1 MDPVVHFEIPAEDV
15 ERAKKFYVDNFGWKM
30 NVMSGEYGNYVIL
43 QTGPTDEKGMP
54 ERPAFING
62 GMMKRGTIKSPVLVI
77 AVDDCDAAVEKV
89 KKSGGKLVGEILDIP
104 MVGRYAYV
112 EDCEGNV
119 IGVIKP
125 IMPGNP
131 GQK

>member
-1 MDPVVHFEIPAEDV
+1 MNPVVHFEIPMEDE
-15 ERAKKFYVDNFGWKM
+15 ERAKKFYSDIFGWKLTKM
-30 NVMSGEYGNYVIL
+30 GDEYGQYVMV

-62 GMMKRGTIKSPVLVI
+62 GMMKRHIVKSPVLVI
-77 AVDDCDAAVEKV
+77 AVDDCDATVEKV
-89 KKSGGKLVGEILDIP
+89 KASGGKLVGEILDIP
-104 MVGRYAYV
+104 NVGRYAYV

-125 IMPGNP
+125 IMPAR
-131 GQK
+131 